1 MNSSPKLPNNNSRL
15 LIISTSKIHGSAYM
29 EYIAEEV
36 KDFLGDKNELLFIP
50 YAQPGG
56 ISFDEYTSYPRE
68 ALKNYGIRVKG
79 IHEYPS
85 ASKAIAQAQ
94 AIFTGGGNTFL
105 LLKTL
110 YEQGLVG
117 PLREAISK
125 GTPYMGSSAGSN
137 IAGNSIG
144 TTNDM
149 PIVYPPTFEALQF
162 LPFNIN
168 PHYLDPNPSS
178 KHQGETRE
186 TRINEFHFQNSQK
199 VIGLREGS
207 WLRVEGKQILLKGEH
222 SARLFEAGKKAQELA
237 PVDISTSLL

>member
-1 MNSSPKLPNNNSRL
+1 MKSLPQLPNDTSRL
-15 LIISTSKIHGSAYM
+15 LIISTSKIHGSTYM

-56 ISFDEYTSYPRE
+56 ISYDEYTRLPKEVLR
-68 ALKNYGIRVKG
+68 KFGINVKG
-79 IHEYPS
+79 LHEYAS
-85 ASKAIAQAQ
+85 APEAIAQAQ

-110 YEQGLVG
+110 YEKGLVG
-117 PLREAISK
+117 PLREAIAK

-137 IAGNSIG
+137 ITGISIG

-149 PIVYPPTFEALQF
+149 PIVYPPSFEALQF

-186 TRINEFHFQNSQK
+186 TRINEFHFQNEQK

-207 WLRVEGKQILLKGEH
+207 WLRVEGKKIVLKGEH
-222 SARLFEAGKKAQELA
+222 SARLFEAGKQAQEIA
-237 PVDISTSLL
+237 PSDISSYLL